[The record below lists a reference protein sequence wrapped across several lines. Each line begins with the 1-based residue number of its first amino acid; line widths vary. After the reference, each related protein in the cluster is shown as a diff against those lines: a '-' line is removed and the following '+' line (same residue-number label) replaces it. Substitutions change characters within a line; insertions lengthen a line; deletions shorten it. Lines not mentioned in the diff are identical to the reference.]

1 MRRRRGKREIQL
13 WRTHGDED
21 VQAAAA
27 AAAAAVARFRS
38 LLPCAN
44 SSDELRYLFLRM
56 QVPQHEG
63 QSTVAPSTYACDRF
77 VAPRNCSVL
86 SQPASRAQEG
96 KGREGERETAGAG
109 RVCAYVPTDLKTCRE
124 GRKVGKKWRVGR

>member
-13 WRTHGDED
+13 WRTHGVED
-21 VQAAAA
+21 VEAAAA
-27 AAAAAVARFRS
+27 AAAAATAVARFLS

-44 SSDELRYLFLRM
+44 SSNELQYLFLRM

-86 SQPASRAQEG
+86 SQLASRAQEG
-96 KGREGERETAGAG
+96 KGRERERERERRRARAG
-109 RVCAYVPTDLKTCRE
+109 YVRMYLPT
-124 GRKVGKKWRVGR
+124 

>member
-1 MRRRRGKREIQL
+1 MRRRGGKREIQL

-21 VQAAAA
+21 VEAAAA
-27 AAAAAVARFRS
+27 TAVARFLS

-44 SSDELRYLFLRM
+44 SSDELQYLFLRM

-86 SQPASRAQEG
+86 SQLASRAQEG
-96 KGREGERETAGAG
+96 KGREGERETAGG
-109 RVCAYVPTDLKTCRE
+109 QGMCVCTYLPNDMPGGQESRE
-124 GRKVGKKWRVGR
+124 EMADR

>member
-1 MRRRRGKREIQL
+1 MRRGKGKREIQL

-21 VQAAAA
+21 VE
-27 AAAAAVARFRS
+27 AAAAVARFLS
-38 LLPCAN
+38 LLPFAN
-44 SSDELRYLFLRM
+44 SSDELQYLFLRM

-86 SQPASRAQEG
+86 SQLASRAQRVREE
-96 KGREGERETAGAG
+96 KGRERRRARAG
-109 RVCAYVPTDLKTCRE
+109 YVRMYLHT
-124 GRKVGKKWRVGR
+124 